1 MTRIFTTKNS
11 RIEEISAPEEG
22 CWISLVKPDEGEISV
37 LAQHYAIDPDLL
49 RAALDTDER
58 SRIEVD
64 DNCTM
69 VLVNIPTVK
78 EHDEKELYDTIP
90 LSILVTKE
98 AVITVCL
105 ENTPVLQQFAEGK
118 VKNLSLIHI

>member
-49 RAALDTDER
+49 
-58 SRIEVD
+58 
-64 DNCTM
+64 
-69 VLVNIPTVK
+69 
-78 EHDEKELYDTIP
+78 
-90 LSILVTKE
+90 
-98 AVITVCL
+98 
-105 ENTPVLQQFAEGK
+105 
-118 VKNLSLIHI
+118 LSLIHIYFAQCNHRTSGSDKLRLATVPAGSKASV

>member
-1 MTRIFTTKNS
+1 MANR
-11 RIEEISAPEEG
+11 
-22 CWISLVKPDEGEISV
+22 
-37 LAQHYAIDPDLL
+37 YAIDPDLL

-78 EHDEKELYDTIP
+78 EHDEKRAL
-90 LSILVTKE
+90 
-98 AVITVCL
+98 
-105 ENTPVLQQFAEGK
+105 
-118 VKNLSLIHI
+118 